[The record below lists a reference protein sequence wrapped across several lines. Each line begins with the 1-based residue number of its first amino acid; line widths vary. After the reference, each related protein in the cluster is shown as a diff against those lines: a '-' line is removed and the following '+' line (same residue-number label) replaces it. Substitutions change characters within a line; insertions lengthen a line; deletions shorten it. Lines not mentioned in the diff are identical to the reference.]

1 MKFVCDSLDLSDAA
15 VTVVK
20 ACATRTLTPVLE
32 CIRMQVKNDK
42 VTLSAYDGELSIE
55 KVLKRT
61 CWKKAKRA

>member
-32 CIRMQVKNDK
+32 CIRMQAKNDK
-42 VTLSAYDGELSIE
+42 VTLSADDGEL
-55 KVLKRT
+55 
-61 CWKKAKRA
+61 